1 MPVNPGREK
10 RGKMTNV
17 KAKTA
22 YHHGDLR
29 QQLLA
34 ATRAL
39 VEEKGPDLFS
49 VSEAC
54 RAAGVSTAAPYR
66 HFADRTEM
74 LIAVAMEGFA
84 EMSKGFEAALLGL
97 APGSPEAI
105 TALGQSYVEYAEANP
120 GLFKMMFA
128 GDHHT
133 ESLEEAG
140 HGCYG
145 VVLGQ
150 VAAYLGR
157 DEIDEEVMRTAFP
170 LWTFV
175 HGLAFLRIDGKA
187 EFAKAQT
194 NVDEMV
200 AIATRRLLPEK
211 P

>member
-1 MPVNPGREK
+1 MDQ
-10 RGKMTNV
+10 V
-17 KAKTA
+17 KQKTG

-29 QQLLA
+29 QQLVA

-74 LIAVAMEGFA
+74 LIAVALEGFG
-84 EMSKGFEAALLGL
+84 EMTASFETALAGHE
-97 APGSPEAI
+97 PGSNDAI
-105 TALGQSYVEYAEANP
+105 TAVGTAYVDYAEANP
-120 GLFKMMFA
+120 GLFRMMFA
-128 GDHHT
+128 GDHQ
-133 ESLEEAG
+133 SDALEEAG
-140 HGCYG
+140 HGCYA

-150 VAAYLGR
+150 VARRMGR
-157 DEIDEEVMRTAFP
+157 AEVDDAVMQAAFP

-187 EFAKAQT
+187 EFAKMQT
-194 NVDEMV
+194 EVRDLVGFATQRLMV
-200 AIATRRLLPEK
+200 RPG
-211 P
+211 

>member
-1 MPVNPGREK
+1 MSE
-10 RGKMTNV
+10 V
-17 KAKTA
+17 KTKTA

-29 QQLLA
+29 QQLVA
-34 ATRAL
+34 ATRKL

-74 LIAVAMEGFA
+74 LIAVAMEGFD
-84 EMSKGFEAALLGL
+84 EMAASFQAAVDGYK
-97 APGSPEAI
+97 PGSNEAMKS
-105 TALGQSYVEYAEANP
+105 LGIAYVDYASANP

-128 GDHHT
+128 GDHQT
-133 ESLEEAG
+133 DALEDAG

-150 VAAYLGR
+150 VAARLGR
-157 DEIDEEVMRTAFP
+157 TDVDEAVFETAFP

-175 HGLAFLRIDGKA
+175 HGLAFLWIDGKV
-187 EFAKAQT
+187 EFSKAQAD
-194 NVDEMV
+194 VDQLV
-200 AIATRRLLPEK
+200 GRATAQLLPPEV
-211 P
+211 